1 MHTDL
6 IQKHMEDWSKE
17 FSEMLEM
24 MVNEVDQFFTD
35 VAKDIGE
42 VVDAFLDAS
51 EAMAEQVQTVL
62 STEVEQRLEELIDP
76 ILEAYLGIELVVEE
90 TAQPMIHTVEPF
102 LNDRPAC
109 VGCRHYHGQVYGGTM
124 LVCGMHPYGWES
136 DKCPDWQSTW
146 QE

>member
-1 MHTDL
+1 
-6 IQKHMEDWSKE
+6 MESWSKD
-17 FSEMLEM
+17 FSELLE
-24 MVNEVDQFFTD
+24 V
-35 VAKDIGE
+35 
-42 VVDAFLDAS
+42 
-51 EAMAEQVQTVL
+51 MAE
-62 STEVEQRLEELIDP
+62 EVEQFFADIAKDVGEMVESFFEASEEIAEQMQTVFAVELEQRLGDLIDP
-76 ILEAYLGIELVVEE
+76 ILEAYLGIELAVEE

-109 VGCRHYHGQVYGGTM
+109 VGCRHYHGQTYGGIM